1 MLLGEVLVAPRSVEP
16 KPSCLVLGGGFL
28 QNRVGLARLQ
38 VRKRAAGAAASPHR
52 LPWLGASP
60 LRAPV
65 GSQYLDL
72 MHERQISM
80 NRVQSQTRR
89 RWRGAEAQ
97 GRCTRA
103 VRACCAMISARDGCT
118 RARRRR
124 PFAGTPRRPG
134 VWAIRRGSP
143 PYASVVSAT
152 TSASHLGAP
161 WARRLEPRAL
171 QIAPARAVTLP
182 THWGPHPSLAGAA
195 RTDRSAMGIGRVS
208 FSRARLRAAHGSSR
222 SVHARSHLR
231 LMARRAKSGRF
242 ARRKSVAVHDGCRWV
257 AHGSLTWSLMVRW
270 ARGRGQL

>member
-1 MLLGEVLVAPRSVEP
+1 MQGTQA
-16 KPSCLVLGGGFL
+16 C
-28 QNRVGLARLQ
+28 
-38 VRKRAAGAAASPHR
+38 VRRQIGKCGAA
-52 LPWLGASP
+52 
-60 LRAPV
+60 
-65 GSQYLDL
+65 
-72 MHERQISM
+72 
-80 NRVQSQTRR
+80 
-89 RWRGAEAQ
+89 WRGAEAQ

-152 TSASHLGAP
+152 TSASHL
-161 WARRLEPRAL
+161 
-171 QIAPARAVTLP
+171 
-182 THWGPHPSLAGAA
+182 GAA